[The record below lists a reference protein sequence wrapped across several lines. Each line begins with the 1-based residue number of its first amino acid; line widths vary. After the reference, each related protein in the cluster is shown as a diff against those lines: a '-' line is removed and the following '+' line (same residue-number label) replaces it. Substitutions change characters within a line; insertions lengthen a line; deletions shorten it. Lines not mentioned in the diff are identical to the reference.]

1 MGFIDRLRGLFF
13 GKLNRKTTPAGTVE
27 KEFGVRP
34 AASRQMEGN
43 ISLWWDLYT
52 DNPPWETDC
61 IRPLG
66 LPSAIGRELARNTMT
81 EFSVSVSGSARAEY
95 INQQVQV
102 AANKFGI
109 NLERCLCL
117 GGVALKPY
125 QEGSRILVEEFTTGF
140 TPTHF
145 DGSDKCIGGVFKSKP
160 VRVGQEWFV
169 RMEYHDFLPRED
181 GSTVYVIDN
190 KAFRSG
196 QDGNIGAQVALNSVP
211 EWAEFEERRVIERL
225 EGPLFAYFKPP
236 IANNVDPDSDMGL
249 SVYAGSTVDLIRQ
262 ADEMW
267 ERLLWEYRS
276 GERKIFADDVA
287 DDAHVDDRMFVFGP
301 FSGGKGD
308 FFEQFSPEF
317 RDEPLYR
324 GVQRIL
330 QRIEFNVGLAY
341 GTLSDPQSVE
351 KTATEILTAKQR
363 QYVTCQNIQKSFQ
376 AAMDGLIYAI
386 NALCDLPQAAYMA
399 PYGKYTVDYNW
410 GDGVLDDPDTKRQD
424 MAMDMQR
431 VAAGLMKPVTFVMKW
446 DGVDE
451 ETARKMLPGMEDMT
465 DEKQDEVE

>member
-34 AASRQMEGN
+34 AASRQMEDN
-43 ISLWWDLYT
+43 IDLWWNLYV
-52 DNPPWETDC
+52 DNPPWATDC
-61 IRPLG
+61 VRPLG

-81 EFSVSVSGSARAEY
+81 EFSVSVSGSARAEH

-102 AANKFGI
+102 AANKFGT

-125 QEGSRILVEEFTTGF
+125 QDGSRILVEEFTTGF

-145 DGSDKCIGGVFKSKP
+145 DGADNCVGGVFKSKP
-160 VRVGQEWFV
+160 VRVGNEWFI

-196 QDGNIGAQVALNSVP
+196 QDGSIGAQVALNTVP
-211 EWAEFEERRVIERL
+211 EWAQYQERQMIERL
-225 EGPLFAYFKPP
+225 DGPLFAYFKPP
-236 IANNVDPDSDMGL
+236 IANNIDPDSNMGL
-249 SVYAGSTVDLIRQ
+249 SVYSGATVDLIRQ

-267 ERLLWEYRS
+267 EQLFWEYKS
-276 GERKIFADDVA
+276 GERKIYADEIAEDPKFFN
-287 DDAHVDDRMFVFGP
+287 DRIFVFGH
-301 FSGGKGD
+301 FSGGKGG

-317 RDEPLYR
+317 RDDPLYR
-324 GVQRIL
+324 GFQRIL
-330 QRIEFNVGLAY
+330 QRIEYNVGLAY

-351 KTATEILTAKQR
+351 RTATEILSAKQR
-363 QYVTCQNIQKSFQ
+363 QYVTCQNTQKAFQ
-376 AAMDGLIYAI
+376 AAQDGLIYAMD
-386 NALCDLPQAAYMA
+386 ALCDLGRLA
-399 PYGKYTVDYNW
+399 PPGTYQVDYNW
-410 GDGVLDDPDTKRQD
+410 GDGVLDDPETKRQD

-431 VAAGLMKPVTFVMKW
+431 VAAGLMKPVAFIMKW

-451 ETARKMLPGMEDMT
+451 ETARKMLPDMEDMT
-465 DEKQDEVE
+465 EDDGVSEIE

>member
-1 MGFIDRLRGLFF
+1 MGFIDRLLGMFF

-34 AASRQMEGN
+34 AASRQMEDN
-43 ISLWWDLYT
+43 INLWWNLYT

-66 LPSAIGRELARNTMT
+66 LPSAIGRELSHNTMT

-95 INQQVQV
+95 INKQVQV
-102 AANKFGI
+102 AANKFII

-125 QEGSRILVEEFTTGF
+125 QDGNRILVEEFTTGF

-145 DGSDKCIGGVFKSKP
+145 DGADKCIGGVFKSKP
-160 VRVGQEWFV
+160 VQVGNEWFV
-169 RMEYHDFLPRED
+169 RMEYHDFLHRED
-181 GSTVYVIDN
+181 GSMVYVIEN

-196 QDGNIGAQVALNSVP
+196 QDGNIGAQVALNTVP
-211 EWAEFEERRVIERL
+211 EWAQYQDRQMIEGL

-236 IANNVDPDSDMGL
+236 IANNIDPDSNMGL
-249 SVYAGSTVDLIRQ
+249 SVYSGATVDLIRQ

-267 ERLLWEYRS
+267 EQLLWEYKS
-276 GERKIFADDVA
+276 GERKIYADEIAEDPRFVN
-287 DDAHVDDRMFVFGP
+287 DRIFVFGQ
-301 FSGGKGD
+301 FSGGKGG

-317 RDEPLYR
+317 RDDPLYR
-324 GVQRIL
+324 GFQRIL
-330 QRIEFNVGLAY
+330 QRIEYNVGLAY

-363 QYVTCQNIQKSFQ
+363 QYVTCQNIQKAFQ
-376 AAMDGLIYAI
+376 AAQDGLIYAMD
-386 NALCDLPQAAYMA
+386 ALCDLMRLA
-399 PYGKYTVDYNW
+399 PSSTYTVDYNW

-424 MAMDMQR
+424 MAM
-431 VAAGLMKPVTFVMKW
+431 GLSLLNASIIGPVEYRMRYF
-446 DGVDE
+446 GEDE
-451 ETARKMLPGMEDMT
+451 ETARKMLPDMEDMT
-465 DEKQDEVE
+465 DEPEDEIE

>member
-34 AASRQMEGN
+34 AASRQMEDN
-43 ISLWWDLYT
+43 INLWWNLYT

-95 INQQVQV
+95 INQQVQI
-102 AANKFGI
+102 AANKFEI

-160 VRVGQEWFV
+160 VQVGNEWFV

-196 QDGNIGAQVALNSVP
+196 QDGGIGARVLLNTVQD
-211 EWAEFEERRVIERL
+211 WAQLSEHIEIENL

-236 IANNVDPDSDMGL
+236 AANNVDPDSSMGL
-249 SVYAGSTVDLIRQ
+249 SVYSGATADLIKQ

-267 ERLLWEYRS
+267 EQLRWEYKS
-276 GERKIFADDVA
+276 GERKIYADETA
-287 DDAHVDDRMFVFGP
+287 EDAGLDGRIFVFGQ

-317 RDEPLYR
+317 RDDPLYR
-324 GVQRIL
+324 GFQRIL
-330 QRIEFNVGLAY
+330 QRIEYNVGLAY

-351 KTATEILTAKQR
+351 RTATEILAAKQR
-363 QYVTCQNIQKSFQ
+363 QYVTCQNIQKAFQ
-376 AAMDGLIYAI
+376 AAQDSLIYAMD
-386 NALCDLPQAAYMA
+386 ALCDLGQLA
-399 PYGKYTVDYNW
+399 PAGTYKVDYNW

-424 MAMDMQR
+424 MAIDMQR
-431 VAAGLMKPVTFVMKW
+431 VAAGLMKPVAFIMKW
-446 DGVDE
+446 DKVDE
-451 ETARKMLPGMEDMT
+451 ETAKKMLPNMEDMT
-465 DEKQDEVE
+465 DEEQEEIE

>member
-1 MGFIDRLRGLFF
+1 MGFIDRIRGMFF

-27 KEFGVRP
+27 KEFGVCP
-34 AASRQMEGN
+34 AASRQMEDN
-43 ISLWWDLYT
+43 INLWWNLYT

-61 IRPLG
+61 VHPLG

-81 EFSVSVSGSARAEY
+81 EFSISVSGSARAEY
-95 INQQVQV
+95 INRQVQV
-102 AANKFGI
+102 AANKFGG
-109 NLERCLCL
+109 NLERGLCL

-125 QEGSRILVEEFTTGF
+125 QEGSRILVEEFTTRF

-145 DGSDKCIGGVFKSKP
+145 DGADRCIGGVFKSKP
-160 VRVGQEWFV
+160 VRVGSEWFV

-196 QDGNIGAQVALNSVP
+196 QDGNIGAQVALNTVP
-211 EWAEFEERRVIERL
+211 EWAQYSERKMVERL
-225 EGPLFAYFKPP
+225 DGPLFAYFKPP
-236 IANNVDPDSDMGL
+236 IANNIDPDSNMGL
-249 SVYAGSTVDLIRQ
+249 SVYSGATVDLIRQ

-267 ERLLWEYRS
+267 EQLLWEYKS
-276 GERKIFADDVA
+276 GERKIYADEIAEDQRFVN
-287 DDAHVDDRMFVFGP
+287 DRIFVFGQ

-330 QRIEFNVGLAY
+330 QRIEFSVGLAY

-363 QYVTCQNIQKSFQ
+363 QYVTCQNIQNAFQ
-376 AAMDGLIYAI
+376 AAQDSLIYAMD
-386 NALCDLPQAAYMA
+386 ALCDLMRLA
-399 PYGKYTVDYNW
+399 PAGTYTVDYNW

-424 MAMDMQR
+424 MAM
-431 VAAGLMKPVTFVMKW
+431 GLSLLNASIIGPMEYRMRYF
-446 DGVDE
+446 GEDE
-451 ETARKMLPGMEDMT
+451 ETARKMLPGMEEMT
-465 DEKQDEVE
+465 DEEQGEIE

>member
-13 GKLNRKTTPAGTVE
+13 GKLNRKTMPAGTVE

-34 AASRQMEGN
+34 AASRQMEDN
-43 ISLWWDLYT
+43 INLWWSLYT

-61 IRPLG
+61 IRSLG
-66 LPSAIGRELARNTMT
+66 LPSAIGRELARIAMT
-81 EFSVSVSGSARAEY
+81 EFTVSVSGSARAEY
-95 INQQVQV
+95 INQQVQL
-102 AANKFGI
+102 AANKFGV

-125 QEGSRILVEEFTTGF
+125 QDGTRILVEEFTTGF

-145 DGSDKCIGGVFKSKP
+145 DGADKCIGGVFKSDP
-160 VRVGQEWFV
+160 VRVGNEWFI

-181 GSTVYVIDN
+181 GSAVYVIEN

-196 QDGNIGAQVALNSVP
+196 PDGNIGAQVALSAVA
-211 EWAEFEERRVIERL
+211 EWAQYEERRVIERL

-236 IANNVDPDSDMGL
+236 IANNVDPGSNMGL
-249 SVYAGSTVDLIRQ
+249 SVYAGATVDLIRQ

-267 ERLLWEYRS
+267 EQLLWEYKS
-276 GERKIFADDVA
+276 GERKIYADEIAEDPMFVN
-287 DDAHVDDRMFVFGP
+287 DRIFVFGQ

-308 FFEQFSPEF
+308 FFEPFSPEF
-317 RDEPLYR
+317 RDDPLYR
-324 GVQRIL
+324 GFQRIL
-330 QRIEFNVGLAY
+330 QRIEYNVGLAY

-363 QYVTCQNIQKSFQ
+363 QYVTCRNIRKAFQ
-376 AAMDGLIYAI
+376 AAQDSLIYAMD
-386 NALCDLPQAAYMA
+386 ALCGLMRLA
-399 PYGKYTVDYNW
+399 PAGTYTANYNW
-410 GDGVLDDPDTKRQD
+410 GDGVLDDPDTRRQD

-431 VAAGLMKPVTFVMKW
+431 VAAGLMRPVAFIMKW

-451 ETARKMLPGMEDMT
+451 ETAKKMLPDMEDMT
-465 DEKQDEVE
+465 DGEQGEVE

>member
-34 AASRQMEGN
+34 AASRQMEDN
-43 ISLWWDLYT
+43 INLWWNLYT

-117 GGVALKPY
+117 GGVALKPC
-125 QEGSRILVEEFTTGF
+125 QEGKRILVEEFTTGF

-145 DGSDKCIGGVFKSKP
+145 DGADKCIGGVFKSKP
-160 VRVGQEWFV
+160 VRVGNEWFV
-169 RMEYHDFLPRED
+169 RMEYHDFLPREG

-196 QDGNIGAQVALNSVP
+196 QDGGIGARVALNTVHD
-211 EWAEFEERRVIERL
+211 WAQLSEHVEIENL

-236 IANNVDPDSDMGL
+236 AANNVDPDSSMGL
-249 SVYAGSTVDLIRQ
+249 SVYSGATVDLIKQ

-267 ERLLWEYRS
+267 EQLRWEYKS
-276 GERKIFADDVA
+276 GERKIYADEIA
-287 DDAHVDDRMFVFGP
+287 EDAGLDGRLFVFGS
-301 FSGGKGD
+301 FSGGKGN

-317 RDEPLYR
+317 RDDPLYR
-324 GVQRIL
+324 GFQRIL
-330 QRIEFNVGLAY
+330 QRIEYNVGLAY

-351 KTATEILTAKQR
+351 RTATEILAAKQR
-363 QYVTCQNIQKSFQ
+363 QYVTCQNIQKAFQ
-376 AAMDGLIYAI
+376 AAQDSLIYAMD
-386 NALCDLPQAAYMA
+386 ALCDLGSLA
-399 PYGKYTVDYNW
+399 PAGTYNVDYNW

-424 MAMDMQR
+424 MAIDMQR
-431 VAAGLMKPVTFVMKW
+431 VAAGLMKPVAFIMKW
-446 DGVDE
+446 DKVDE
-451 ETARKMLPGMEDMT
+451 ETAKKMLPNMEDMT
-465 DEKQDEVE
+465 DEEQEEIE

>member
-13 GKLNRKTTPAGTVE
+13 GKLNRKTMPAGTVE

-34 AASRQMEGN
+34 AASRQMEDN
-43 ISLWWDLYT
+43 INLWWSLYT
-52 DNPPWETDC
+52 DNPSWETDC

-66 LPSAIGRELARNTMT
+66 LPSAIGRELARNAMT
-81 EFSVSVSGSARAEY
+81 EFSVSVSGSARAEH
-95 INQQVQV
+95 INQQIQV

-125 QEGSRILVEEFTTGF
+125 QDGDRILVEEFTTGF

-145 DGSDKCIGGVFKSKP
+145 DGADKCIGGVFKSKP
-160 VRVGQEWFV
+160 VRVGNEWFV

-196 QDGNIGAQVALNSVP
+196 QDGNIGAQVALSTVP
-211 EWAEFEERRVIERL
+211 EWAQYQERQMIERL

-236 IANNVDPDSDMGL
+236 LANNIDPDSNMGL
-249 SVYAGSTVDLIRQ
+249 SVYSGATVNLIRQ

-267 ERLLWEYRS
+267 EQLLWEYKS
-276 GERKIFADDVA
+276 GERKIYVDEVA
-287 DDAHVDDRMFVFGP
+287 EDPRFVNDRIFVFGQ

-317 RDEPLYR
+317 RDDPLYR
-324 GVQRIL
+324 GFQRIL
-330 QRIEFNVGLAY
+330 QRIEYNVGLAY
-341 GTLSDPQSVE
+341 GTLSDPQNVE

-363 QYVTCQNIQKSFQ
+363 QYVTCQNIQKAFQ
-376 AAMDGLIYAI
+376 DAQDGLIYAMD
-386 NALCDLPQAAYMA
+386 ALCDLMQLAPAGAY
-399 PYGKYTVDYNW
+399 KVDYNW

-424 MAMDMQR
+424 MAM
-431 VAAGLMKPVTFVMKW
+431 GLSLLNASIIGPVEYRMRYF
-446 DGVDE
+446 GEDE
-451 ETARKMLPGMEDMT
+451 ETARSMLPDMEGMT
-465 DEKQDEVE
+465 D